1 MTSAGQA
8 DGAEVH
14 LPRGA
19 CFDAMNKSA
28 DGNIRFW
35 AAYGPSDGEEHTAI
49 AGNYAFYVYKAIEEE
64 ATGIF
69 S

>member
-1 MTSAGQA
+1 MTSVGQT
-8 DGAEVH
+8 DGAEVD
-14 LPRGA
+14 LPGGA
-19 CFDAMNKSA
+19 CFDAMKKSA
-28 DGNIRFW
+28 DCNIRFW
-35 AAYGPSDGEEHTAI
+35 AAYGPSNGEEHTAI